1 MPEDL
6 HFWGF
11 FKFGIVDGCL
21 AAGPSLSAIVK
32 DGRVAFRKLMA
43 LAKSLTME
51 NIARMTIG
59 AALGAGLLLVGSPM
73 AIGALGFTSAGIA
86 AGSVA
91 AKMMSA
97 AAIANGGGVAAGS
110 SVAVLQSIELQI
122 CLSNE
127 CIEPNKGA
135 LQVGLLFVVVGVRLL
150 PTYPSS
156 ALEFTVAQ
164 EQTSY
169 RQ

>member
-1 MPEDL
+1 MGASPLFLSAAWIATTMPEDL

-21 AAGPSLSAIVK
+21 AARPSLSAIVK
-32 DGRVAFRKLMA
+32 DGGVAFRKLMA
-43 LAKSLTME
+43 LAKSL
-51 NIARMTIG
+51 R
-59 AALGAGLLLVGSPM
+59 LLHVGIPM

-110 SVAVLQSIELQI
+110 SVAVLQSIELRI

-127 CIEPNKGA
+127 WIEPNKGA
-135 LQVGLLFVVVGVRLL
+135 LQVGLLFVVAGVRSL

-156 ALEFTVAQ
+156 ALGFTVAQ